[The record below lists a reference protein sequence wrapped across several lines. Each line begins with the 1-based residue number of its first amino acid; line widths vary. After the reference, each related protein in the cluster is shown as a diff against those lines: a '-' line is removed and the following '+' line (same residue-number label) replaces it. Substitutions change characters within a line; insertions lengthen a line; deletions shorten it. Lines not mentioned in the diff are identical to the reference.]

1 MSLLLKGK
9 WTKTSVAPFYRV
21 VLNFDNPFSESLT
34 CFPRMDECHLKR
46 QLQQLGLH
54 LNMFIGRGGGV
65 DLDRWTFVLFFWVMP
80 LLSFAMFSIR
90 TLIKACK
97 SYCDFT
103 PDFTDLHQVCGDLLH
118 FFANIFYQDHCMR
131 AMLFL
136 HLNNNL
142 CQETGEGASKGSWPY
157 VGASSLIARRW
168 AYSISGRDMVVRLT
182 GINHVCLPIYHIG
195 VIKILHNDKKPS
207 ACISYPLALACKRL
221 AVRVSTFP
229 PNHGQTWPGQGP
241 LRDGAWLPFNMQCC
255 QHSWAC
261 VGDRCLVLIIV
272 PN

>member
-21 VLNFDNPFSESLT
+21 VLNLDNPFSESLT

-54 LNMFIGRGGGV
+54 LNMFIDKEGGRGLTLTDEHLFFGGV
-65 DLDRWTFVLFFWVMP
+65 IR

-90 TLIKACK
+90 TLIKATNSVIVISQTSIRSVVIC
-97 SYCDFT
+97 FI
-103 PDFTDLHQVCGDLLH
+103 

-131 AMLFL
+131 AMLFM

-142 CQETGEGASKGSWPY
+142 CKETGEGASKGSWPY
-157 VGASSLIARRW
+157 VGASSLFARRW

-182 GINHVCLPIYHIG
+182 GINHVCLPIYHMS

-207 ACISYPLALACKRL
+207 ACISSACIGL
-221 AVRVSTFP
+221 
-229 PNHGQTWPGQGP
+229 
-241 LRDGAWLPFNMQCC
+241 
-255 QHSWAC
+255 
-261 VGDRCLVLIIV
+261 
-272 PN
+272 